1 MMLQQLMFNS
11 SQNFKSY
18 VCYIAEWLDKITG
31 ERLCKGGK
39 VLKEGRLICSGILTD
54 K

>member
-18 VCYIAEWLDKITG
+18 VCYIAEWLDKITV

-39 VLKEGRLICSGILTD
+39 VLEEGRLICSAILTD